1 MSEPLAR
8 YPLRTP
14 FGYRLVL
21 GALGVLG
28 ALALATLAFLSQW
41 AGTPESALVLAGLGV
56 LAATPVWYWF
66 ASRVYRVAG
75 GRGEIL
81 MFRDRLV
88 VVDARHRIELPA
100 ETLEVSGTRQLVE
113 YRTLNIPV
121 AVREAG
127 ILIALQSGGRRH
139 VFSSKLFADQDWLAG
154 FYMDVVAL
162 RAGETPL
169 GPRVVNLRPPRPRVV
184 EDGYDYDAR
193 LDRELSNID

>member
-14 FGYRLVL
+14 FGYRVVLV
-21 GALGVLG
+21 ALGVLG
-28 ALALATLAFLSQW
+28 ALALATLVFLSRW
-41 AGTPESALVLAGLGV
+41 AGTFESALVLAGLGV
-56 LAATPVWYWF
+56 LAATPIWYWL

-75 GRGEIL
+75 GHGEIV

-100 ETLEVSGTRQLVE
+100 ETLEVGGTRQLVR
-113 YRTLNIPV
+113 YTTLGIPV
-121 AVREAG
+121 AIREAG
-127 ILIALQSGGRRH
+127 VLIALQSGARRH

-162 RAGETPL
+162 RAGQTPL
-169 GPRVVNLRPPRPRVV
+169 GPRVVSLMPPRPRVV